1 MSESFATQYSSLIV
15 NQPEVYLPYIESIL
29 NAKMHR
35 IVYNNIYPCE
45 YAVLWLCFRETWK
58 MPDFVIM
65 WSLWSQSSK
74 QLLPLIFFLLCLY
87 ISKIDMLY
95 ESDMYKYIVLQ
106 KSRQKKLVTGYGR
119 QDSPSTPSS
128 LKVTLHH
135 TTNVITPNCKFVVK
149 TDSRETGT
157 LIQISKQSYDK
168 SIIKRKH
175 KLLMWSLV
183 SDVVATGSC

>member
-1 MSESFATQYSSLIV
+1 
-15 NQPEVYLPYIESIL
+15 
-29 NAKMHR
+29 
-35 IVYNNIYPCE
+35 
-45 YAVLWLCFRETWK
+45 
-58 MPDFVIM
+58 
-65 WSLWSQSSK
+65 
-74 QLLPLIFFLLCLY
+74 
-87 ISKIDMLY
+87 MLY

-183 SDVVATGSC
+183 FRCSCDRLVLMAARPDDVKLVLAHSFPLWWDAYLFHIT